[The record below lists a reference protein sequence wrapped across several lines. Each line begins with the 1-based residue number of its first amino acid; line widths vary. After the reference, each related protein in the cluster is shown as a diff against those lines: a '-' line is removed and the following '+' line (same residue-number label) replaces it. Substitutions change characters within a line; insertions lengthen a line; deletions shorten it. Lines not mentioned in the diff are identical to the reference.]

1 MVVSE
6 LLEHLEHLD
15 VRLSLTS
22 EGGLDYDGPAS
33 VVNEELLGQLREH
46 KPEFLQLLNTPTLT
60 DALEGV
66 ELAQVSLL
74 AEDVLTMPLK
84 DFAESRLLLEVYS
97 QALQERVLFAGDRAH
112 VDAGRCRELTLYR
125 GSELLELCGVDAP
138 NLRVIHDAKKV
149 FGGQVVT

>member
-1 MVVSE
+1 MEAQAILAE
-6 LLEHLEHLD
+6 LRSHVEEVGVAGD
-15 VRLSLTS
+15 RIRWR
-22 EGGLDYDGPAS
+22 PANR
-33 VVNEELLGQLREH
+33 VPVELVEEIQRH
-46 KPEFLQLLNTPTLT
+46 KPELLQLLTTPTLA
-60 DALEGV
+60 DALQGV

-74 AEDVLTMPLK
+74 AEDVLMMPLK
-84 DFAESRLLLEVYS
+84 EFAESRLLLEVYS